1 VKVSIGAVAI
11 IVSASFAPAMAQTRI
26 SAQQALPQT
35 VQSGVAG
42 AMPKIVESFWQNTIT
57 NLPGIV
63 SSFHPSQAQL
73 PGPSIPAG
81 SSGPYQINPIGARA
95 VGYANIINYGLTSA
109 TGIESSNVPGNF
121 GLAFASNIIGG
132 LITKAISS
140 ASGIPL
146 PDTFTK
152 DVLSGAGLSGVQAGA
167 AAQVAGD
174 NPNDSPGAL
183 ALKTGASSSAA
194 TAFWIAV
201 TGAEILPALPGIIV
215 AGVAAAAVNYL
226 SPSEPPP
233 PQAIRTVDGKLIM
246 PPPDGSKVEQS
257 VLPGGTPITMVTKPH
272 GTQVW
277 VTPDGMTTVKTPTAD
292 GGATFQQFKTNPN
305 GPSLLGSGPFGRVG
319 QAPEAPPAGSIMTV
333 DGKLIMPPPDGSK
346 VEQSVLPD
354 GTPIT
359 LVTKPDGTEVW
370 VTPDGTTTVKTPTAD
385 GGATFQVF
393 KTDPNGP
400 SLLGSG
406 PFGRVGQAS
415 GAPQP
420 ANAPTGAASWISSL
434 LGGLIAVLP
443 PNAPVPSPPP
453 SPAPPCN
460 QPPPPPA
467 QTACT
472 APGAKQ
478 YTCTRTRDD
487 GSQDVT
493 YHCLYPDAV
502 PEAQRIC
509 GQASEPKYAGKW
521 AEGGGLP
528 ATPASS
534 SGNLPQRWQGTAQCP
549 PKTYKPRSLE
559 DVYFPPIQPP
569 LLASL
574 QPPEFGAASPENPTP
589 AQPPEFGAASP
600 ESPPHLEPAP
610 TPGKQASL
618 PNPAPQPEP
627 APASEPSPGP
637 TVNSGTSQSQ
647 PAPLP
652 GPEGGLPSQ
661 PHIFIAPQPAPPAP
675 PATHNQPPEHG
686 GKIIDTLTPPQ
697 QPPNQRGGTG
707 TTYGGTCSTV
717 GGVTTCTSTDGRSCT
732 TKSDFCDPAAPQAKP
747 GEPKGGSG
755 AKSAGQQNPS
765 TGAKPGQQTEQKTAA
780 LPVKPAPAQPVA
792 PQSKPL
798 PPVAKVEPTPKPL
811 PPVAKVEPTPKPL
824 PPVAKVEPT
833 PKPLPPVAKVEPTPK
848 PLPPVAKVEPTPKPL
863 PPVAKAE
870 PTPKLPPPVAKVEPT
885 PKPSPPA
892 PPPPP
897 LPQQTAKV
905 GPPPVQPECRKKP
918 VVYHPDRNDSVTIHV
933 TIIGGAECSHTYKPL
948 PGSTLQLT
956 KASITSEPSHGE
968 VGQSGPFIFTY
979 RPNAGAKGSDR
990 YKIDVCGTAPGK
1002 GSGCSHLTYQISL
1015 E

>member
-233 PQAIRTVDGKLIM
+233 PQA
-246 PPPDGSKVEQS
+246 
-257 VLPGGTPITMVTKPH
+257 
-272 GTQVW
+272 
-277 VTPDGMTTVKTPTAD
+277 
-292 GGATFQQFKTNPN
+292 
-305 GPSLLGSGPFGRVG
+305 
-319 QAPEAPPAGSIMTV
+319 IMTV

-863 PPVAKAE
+863 PPVAKVEPTPKPLPPVAKVEPTPKPLPPVAKAE